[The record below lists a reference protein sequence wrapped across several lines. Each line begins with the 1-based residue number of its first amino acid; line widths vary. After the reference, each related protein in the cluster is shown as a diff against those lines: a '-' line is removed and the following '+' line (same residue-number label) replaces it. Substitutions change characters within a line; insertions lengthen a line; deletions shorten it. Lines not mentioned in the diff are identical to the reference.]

1 MVNVLLNPHEQDDY
15 SEQDSGYSSHTP
27 SETSELSYVSEQCS
41 EIMTTEEAAQYIEE
55 ENNRFF
61 AIRLAE
67 YQARF
72 GQFLYQY
79 VDSVSQLQKKS
90 FNKRILQKRIK
101 KIKKAN
107 RQKARLEAKANR
119 KN

>member
-1 MVNVLLNPHEQDDY
+1 MGNVLLNPYEQDDY

-41 EIMTTEEAAQYIEE
+41 EIMTTEEVAQYIEE

-61 AIRLAE
+61 TE
-67 YQARF
+67 YRARF

-107 RQKARLEAKANR
+107 RRKARLEAKANR

>member
-1 MVNVLLNPHEQDDY
+1 MGNVLLNPYEQDDY

-27 SETSELSYVSEQCS
+27 SETSELSYISDQCS

-55 ENNRFF
+55 ENNRF
-61 AIRLAE
+61 LAE
-67 YQARF
+67 YRARF

-107 RQKARLEAKANR
+107 RRKARLEAKANR

>member
-1 MVNVLLNPHEQDDY
+1 MGNVLLNPHEQDDY

-41 EIMTTEEAAQYIEE
+41 EIMTTEEAARYIEE
-55 ENNRFF
+55 ENNRLEVL
-61 AIRLAE
+61 LAE
-67 YQARF
+67 YRARF

-107 RQKARLEAKANR
+107 RRKARLEAKANR

>member
-1 MVNVLLNPHEQDDY
+1 MGNVLLNPYEQDDY

-27 SETSELSYVSEQCS
+27 SETSELSYISEQCS

-61 AIRLAE
+61 AE
-67 YQARF
+67 YRARF

-107 RQKARLEAKANR
+107 RRKARLEAKANR